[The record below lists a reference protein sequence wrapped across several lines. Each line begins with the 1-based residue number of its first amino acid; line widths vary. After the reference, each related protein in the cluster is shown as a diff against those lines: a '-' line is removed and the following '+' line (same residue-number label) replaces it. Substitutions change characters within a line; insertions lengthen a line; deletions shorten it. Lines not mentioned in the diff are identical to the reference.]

1 MDHVWTCRCCS
12 KEFNTLPLSFA
23 PIAPDPWFAI
33 PELERDRRAV
43 LGSDQCIIDDNQFF
57 IRGCLETPIL
67 DYKDPFVWGVWVSLS
82 EASFARIGELWETE
96 IRDNEPPFFGWLCN
110 ELSVYPST
118 SGLKTKVH
126 LRNKGVRPFVEL
138 EPTDHPLAVEQRKGI
153 RLQRIEE
160 IASTLLRHQ

>member
-1 MDHVWTCRCCS
+1 M
-12 KEFNTLPLSFA
+12 PLSFA

-43 LGSDQCIIDDNQFF
+43 LGSDQCIIDDKHFF

-67 DYKDPFVWGVWVSLS
+67 DCKDPFVWGVWVSLS

-96 IRDNEPPFFGWLCN
+96 IRDSEPPFFGWLCN

-126 LRNKGVRPFVEL
+126 LRNKGGRPFVEL

-153 RLQRIEE
+153 RLQRVEE
-160 IASTLLRHQ
+160 IASMLLQHQ

>member
-1 MDHVWTCRCCS
+1 MDHVWICRCCS
-12 KEFNTLPLSFA
+12 KEFNPLPLSFA

-43 LGSDQCIIDDNQFF
+43 LGSDQCIIDDKHFF

-67 DYKDPFVWGVWVSLS
+67 DCKDPFVWGIWVSLS

-118 SGLKTKVH
+118 FGLKTKVH

-153 RLQRIEE
+153 RLQRVEE
-160 IASTLLRHQ
+160 IASVLLQHQ